1 MFGPRPIQAFHINK
15 QRKNDLLHFKRES
28 FLTLAA
34 NDAVLL
40 KFGFSEKAT
49 KFGKLCSVHATAYLS
64 KSRQRFFKKNVNKSY
79 YTNFTVMQCCH
90 RDFPFRFFEKI
101 INKTNFLKMINL
113 YK

>member
-49 KFGKLCSVHATAYLS
+49 KFEKIFVALLTRASCSVHEAECMLA
-64 KSRQRFFKKNVNKSY
+64 KK
-79 YTNFTVMQCCH
+79 
-90 RDFPFRFFEKI
+90 
-101 INKTNFLKMINL
+101 FLEHSL
-113 YK
+113 C